1 MWGQV
6 AQLALAPGVG
16 ACVPHHAFSTLP
28 AHNRALRSWGSIVSF
43 VACLVCLQVFKCYM
57 DLNDAALK
65 DFAKAATAGETVDMR
80 SPIKEA
86 DYSTHAGAV
95 RGLECSPFQVRQ
107 VVASCR
113 SLAALVSCLK
123 RVCDQFASTHAHGHF
138 RPIAVSWQ
146 CRKTCS

>member
-1 MWGQV
+1 M
-6 AQLALAPGVG
+6 
-16 ACVPHHAFSTLP
+16 PHHAFSTLP
-28 AHNRALRSWGSIVSF
+28 AHNRVLRSWGSIASF
-43 VACLVCLQVFKCYM
+43 VTCLVCLQVFKCYM

-113 SLAALVSCLK
+113 SLADLVSCLK
-123 RVCDQFASTHAHGHF
+123 HDFLLCDQFASTHAHGHF
-138 RPIAVSWQ
+138 RQRSARPIAVSWQ